1 MGNKKKARKTLKR
14 QFRGNQHTC
23 PTTTIESVAS
33 KITELPNTDSETN
46 VTPGPSAKKI
56 KMQSNIL
63 PEERNLNN
71 TNSFILMD
79 TSILFAFLS
88 ATVACDVC
96 SQFTLSVELDDERR
110 SGFAH
115 EIILR
120 CSNCNEWET
129 RFKTSSAG
137 AMEAAGA
144 VNIFMRSVET
154 RNIRYTQYLGDGDSS
169 SYKKV
174 VDSKPYG
181 EKPIEKLE
189 CVGHVQKR
197 CGTRLR
203 RLVNDNKGRKLDDG
217 KGISGIGRLTSKK
230 IDTLQNYFGFAI
242 RQNSGNLDQ
251 MKADVKAVLFHVG
264 SSEKIPRHDYCPDN
278 SWCKYKLDPKSYKH
292 KNGLPEAVIKFLEP
306 IFVDL
311 ANEELLRK
319 CTHGKTQNRNENLN
333 KLIWERCPKELYV
346 EKETIEEAVYSAI
359 SYFNDG
365 AVSIIKCLEYLGIE
379 PGYYTYKKCF
389 DRDKKRIRF
398 SDIKSSEAAKKRR
411 KTLRA
416 IKKGFLDTTAAS
428 EGDMYTSGG
437 H

>member
-1 MGNKKKARKTLKR
+1 
-14 QFRGNQHTC
+14 
-23 PTTTIESVAS
+23 
-33 KITELPNTDSETN
+33 
-46 VTPGPSAKKI
+46 
-56 KMQSNIL
+56 
-63 PEERNLNN
+63 
-71 TNSFILMD
+71 
-79 TSILFAFLS
+79 
-88 ATVACDVC
+88 
-96 SQFTLSVELDDERR
+96 
-110 SGFAH
+110 
-115 EIILR
+115 
-120 CSNCNEWET
+120 
-129 RFKTSSAG
+129 
-137 AMEAAGA
+137 
-144 VNIFMRSVET
+144 
-154 RNIRYTQYLGDGDSS
+154 
-169 SYKKV
+169 
-174 VDSKPYG
+174 
-181 EKPIEKLE
+181 
-189 CVGHVQKR
+189 
-197 CGTRLR
+197 
-203 RLVNDNKGRKLDDG
+203 
-217 KGISGIGRLTSKK
+217 
-230 IDTLQNYFGFAI
+230 
-242 RQNSGNLDQ
+242 

-278 SWCKYKLDPKSYKH
+278 SWCKHKLDPKSYKH